1 VSLDRRSWL
10 SLFVLLTAT
19 LAALQSPLSPAR
31 AATVVV
37 VNPEADASVVET
49 DPTSSMGA
57 SESLDSD
64 RSPLREAYLRF
75 AVPTLEGTVRRATLR
90 LFVTNG
96 TGKAPSAHATSAE
109 WDESSLN
116 WDNRPVAGPA
126 VAKRGKLKKGTWT
139 QYDVTSAVVG
149 EGPLALV
156 LLPRTN
162 DGAGFAS
169 REAVAGRQPQ
179 LVVETADF
187 DPVTTE
193 PSTTDTSTTDT
204 STTDTSTTDTSTT
217 DTSTTDTSTTTTT
230 TVPGSC
236 SPSWNT
242 VRQVAR
248 MPQGESETSGFV
260 ASPAHPGWGW
270 AIRDSGRPASL
281 YALRLDGDQITSH
294 EFPVVGASNYDW
306 EDVAYTT
313 GSDGTGVL
321 WILEN
326 VGNGWTGSRTVYQVA
341 EPDPLVPAP
350 VTPVAT
356 YQIAYPD
363 TQANSEVLFAFANDL
378 VLISKTNPSRVYR
391 FAGPLQ
397 PDILNVPVL
406 VGSLSDG
413 KYLSVATVSPDQQFL
428 AVASHGRLVVF
439 RNRGD
444 LSDLAALIAD
454 PPVHNQSMVNDGR
467 EGGSFYPYG
476 SCDLLLIAES
486 KNVWKVTNG

>member
-10 SLFVLLTAT
+10 SLFVLLTAS

-37 VNPEADASVVET
+37 LNPEADAGVAEA
-49 DPTSSMGA
+49 DPTSSLGA
-57 SESLDSD
+57 SDSLDSD

-75 AVPTLEGTVRRATLR
+75 WVPAMEGSVRRATLR
-90 LFVTNG
+90 LWVTNG
-96 TGKAPSAHATSAE
+96 TGKGPGVHTTSLE
-109 WDESSLN
+109 WDESSLT
-116 WDNRPVAGPA
+116 WSNRPVAGPTLA
-126 VAKRGKLKKGTWT
+126 ERGKLKKDRWT
-139 QYDVTSAVVG
+139 EYDVTAAVAG
-149 EGPLALV
+149 EGSVALV
-156 LLPRTN
+156 LVPRSN
-162 DGAGFAS
+162 DGAGFSS

-179 LVVETADF
+179 LMIEMAEF
-187 DPVTTE
+187 DPVTTA

-204 STTDTSTTDTSTT
+204 STTDTSTTDTT
-217 DTSTTDTSTTTTT
+217 DTSTTTT

-236 SPSWNT
+236 APSWNSA
-242 VRQVAR
+242 QKLGQL
-248 MPQGESETSGFV
+248 PHGEAETSGLA

-270 AIRDSGRPASL
+270 AIKDSGNPASL
-281 YALRLDGDQITSH
+281 YAMRFDGDQFTSD

-313 GSDGTGVL
+313 GPDGTGVL

-326 VGNGWTGSRTVYQVA
+326 VGNSWRGSRTVYQVP
-341 EPDPLVPAP
+341 EPDPLFPGP

-363 TQANSEVLFAFANDL
+363 SQANSEVLFAFDNDL
-378 VLISKTNPSRVYR
+378 VLISKTSPSRVYR
-391 FAGPLQ
+391 FPGPLQ
-397 PDILNVPVL
+397 PDTLNVPVF
-406 VGSLSDG
+406 VGTLSEG
-413 KYLSVATVSPDQQFL
+413 TFLSVATVSPDRQFL
-428 AVASHGRLVVF
+428 AVTNHGRLVVF

-454 PPVHNQSMVNDGR
+454 PPVYSQSMVNDGR
-467 EGGSFYPYG
+467 EGGSFYPAG
-476 SCDLLLIAES
+476 SCDLLLVAES